1 MFRLKPKEN
10 KFFVLFSKSSHIT
23 HEISKCLP
31 TAISNIDDLEKILSQ
46 ASKLEKEAD
55 AINDKIIDE
64 LKKTFITPLDREDLF
79 ALANMLD
86 DYVDQVQEIIERMYV
101 YQAKQ
106 PIDLANDLAK
116 LIESVGSSIV
126 TIFDLIENV
135 QANQQELLDEV
146 RKIVTWEN
154 QGDKLYRKGMAQLF
168 SECKDPIEIIKW
180 KEIYEKFEKAINR
193 CEDSANLIEEILIE
207 SA

>member
-10 KFFVLFSKSSHIT
+10 KFFVLFSKSSNIT
-23 HEISKCLP
+23 YEISKCLP

-106 PIDLANDLAK
+106 PIDLANDLAQ
-116 LIESVGSSIV
+116 LIESVGSSLV
-126 TIFDLIENV
+126 TIFNLIENV

-146 RKIVTWEN
+146 RKIVKWEN
-154 QGDKLYRKGMAQLF
+154 EGDKLYRKGMAQLF

-180 KEIYEKFEKAINR
+180 KEILQSVEDVTDDCEKLVITFRKVVLKYA
-193 CEDSANLIEEILIE
+193 
-207 SA
+207 

>member
-116 LIESVGSSIV
+116 
-126 TIFDLIENV
+126 
-135 QANQQELLDEV
+135 
-146 RKIVTWEN
+146 
-154 QGDKLYRKGMAQLF
+154 
-168 SECKDPIEIIKW
+168 
-180 KEIYEKFEKAINR
+180 
-193 CEDSANLIEEILIE
+193 
-207 SA
+207 

>member
-86 DYVDQVQEIIERMYV
+86 DYMDQVQEIIERMYV

-106 PIDLANDLAK
+106 PIDLANDLAQ
-116 LIESVGSSIV
+116 LIESVGSSLV
-126 TIFDLIENV
+126 TIFNLIENV

-146 RKIVTWEN
+146 RKIVKWEN
-154 QGDKLYRKGMAQLF
+154 EGDKLYRKGMAQLF

-180 KEIYEKFEKAINR
+180 KEILEHMEDCLDHGEKIGDIIRGVVMKYA
-193 CEDSANLIEEILIE
+193 
-207 SA
+207 